1 MGSSL
6 FSAVTMLQLY
16 INYPHWRL
24 AVALRILAA
33 LLASTAITCETLI
46 LKWMPIPAGV
56 PWWDLQSMSIGIPF
70 VVVRID
76 LRAADNCKQ
85 HCSPDAIVLAF
96 NHLGR
101 SQPDQAS
108 RRPQAHPSWR
118 RHRNR
123 PFHLFFADCVYHLH
137 DNRTSESRA

>member
-24 AVALRILAA
+24 AVGLRTLAA

-56 PWWDLQSMSIGIPF
+56 PWWNIQSMNIGGPF
-70 VVVRID
+70 VVVCID
-76 LRAADNCKQ
+76 LRASENCK
-85 HCSPDAIVLAF
+85 
-96 NHLGR
+96 
-101 SQPDQAS
+101 
-108 RRPQAHPSWR
+108 
-118 RHRNR
+118 
-123 PFHLFFADCVYHLH
+123 
-137 DNRTSESRA
+137 